1 MQCSRRILSIEPSSS
16 KSGTP
21 TSMAGE
27 SASSAWS
34 AVASIETI
42 GGDFLRRRMSTML
55 NVSLCNHVEN
65 AESPRNVFSLRN
77 TCINASWVKSSAS
90 IESRTIRR
98 QRAYTR
104 PALESI
110 NLLEGG
116 GVAQLR
122 LPDGFAKRCLIET
135 VGL

>member
-55 NVSLCNHVEN
+55 NVSLCNHVEKT
-65 AESPRNVFSLRN
+65 EPPRNALSLQKPGKTDPGFNSQPPTSNLTDQR
-77 TCINASWVKSSAS
+77 K
-90 IESRTIRR
+90 RTSTHHAWH
-98 QRAYTR
+98 QNNCSKPT
-104 PALESI
+104 
-110 NLLEGG
+110 
-116 GVAQLR
+116 AQ
-122 LPDGFAKRCLIET
+122 P
-135 VGL
+135 